1 MALAVLIL
9 NIVNK
14 CRGFFLKTNTSI
26 ESESALMAVQGLD
39 VMFPKTIYKKTSL
52 HVQYIDPVM
61 YYYYY
66 PTGSRF
72 DINTTN
78 VMPAEKK
85 IQM

>member
-1 MALAVLIL
+1 
-9 NIVNK
+9 
-14 CRGFFLKTNTSI
+14 
-26 ESESALMAVQGLD
+26 MAVQGLD

-66 PTGSRF
+66 YYPTGSRF

>member
-1 MALAVLIL
+1 
-9 NIVNK
+9 
-14 CRGFFLKTNTSI
+14 
-26 ESESALMAVQGLD
+26 MAVQGLD
-39 VMFPKTIYKKTSL
+39 VVFPKTIYKKTSL

>member
-1 MALAVLIL
+1 
-9 NIVNK
+9 
-14 CRGFFLKTNTSI
+14 
-26 ESESALMAVQGLD
+26 MAVQGLD

-66 PTGSRF
+66 YPTGSRF